1 MLNKRTAVGL
11 QVITIIA
18 SAPSHRTI
26 TAGSLASAAGV
37 SLFYI
42 ESILKDAREFGLI
55 QAIRGRGGLS
65 VVSLNE
71 WTVSLGRY

>member
-18 SAPSHRTI
+18 SAPSHRTS

-37 SLFYI
+37 SLYYI

-55 QAIRGRGGLS
+55 QAIRGPGGVIS
-65 VVSLNE
+65 
-71 WTVSLGRY
+71 R